1 MAYPPTMCAGLERV
15 AAGNWVDCCVVRN
28 ALCFEHSTIANAMKL
43 SVIQRS
49 AIGLCFALL
58 LALLVGVWLHHT
70 IQLSMESEQWLDHTN
85 EVLSTM
91 SNLAAR
97 LNDAV
102 TASRD
107 YVATG
112 SERDRQSIEHSCN
125 DAETFLKQLHG
136 LVEENPRHQKR
147 LAEVD
152 PLVKRLIGTANSM
165 VPASAHTPAGSL
177 GRHTDSNSRRHSP
190 ATARHAQRRANSHAR
205 SLGGAKRGHADDHG
219 FCLVGQ
225 RSDAFSPQCIGI
237 FDDSRSPRTD
247 QDRANPDGQNATVGG
262 REQGIGIVQL
272 QRFARLARSAC
283 AR

>member
-1 MAYPPTMCAGLERV
+1 
-15 AAGNWVDCCVVRN
+15 
-28 ALCFEHSTIANAMKL
+28 MKL

-70 IQLSMESEQWLDHTN
+70 IQLSMQSEQWLDHTN

-91 SNLAAR
+91 SNMGRAAERRGDRVAR
-97 LNDAV
+97 LCRHGVRRRPTSDRAFLQRREGISKATSWV
-102 TASRD
+102 SRGESTSPETACQSRS
-107 YVATG
+107 T
-112 SERDRQSIEHSCN
+112 RQ
-125 DAETFLKQLHG
+125 
-136 LVEENPRHQKR
+136 
-147 LAEVD
+147 EVD
-152 PLVKRLIGTANSM
+152 RRGQFDGARVGAYS
-165 VPASAHTPAGSL
+165 AGSL

-262 REQGIGIVQL
+262 GEQGIGIVQL
-272 QRFARLARSAC
+272 QRFARLARSAALDERLCQDSRGGFWPAVGEWRSC
-283 AR
+283 AISA